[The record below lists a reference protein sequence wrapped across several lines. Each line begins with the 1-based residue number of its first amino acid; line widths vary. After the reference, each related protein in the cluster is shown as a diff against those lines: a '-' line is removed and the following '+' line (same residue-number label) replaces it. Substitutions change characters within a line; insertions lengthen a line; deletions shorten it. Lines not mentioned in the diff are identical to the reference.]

1 MKLAEALI
9 LRKDLQNRMELLRE
23 RLTLNARVQEG
34 EAPSEDPKALI
45 TELESI
51 SNQLEELITKI
62 NLRNANTEHNGESI
76 TAMLAR
82 REVLSQR
89 ISILNSLLNTASN
102 TVMRGS
108 RMEVKIYST
117 VDVAELRKANDKLS
131 LELRKLDMEIQS
143 VNWTVEL

>member
-9 LRKDLQNRMELLRE
+9 LRKDLQNRMQLLRE